1 MIVVFLAVLLPGLHW
16 DQAPE
21 TASAVKQAAVE
32 RLYVPADQLTAWK
45 KEGFDAQSFDPA
57 RYVKLPAPGVRYQMD
72 VAAATSVP
80 WVDANG
86 WRFERGRAQNMD
98 RQYYY
103 SVPWH
108 KSALAAAEAYASGVD
123 AVVHPDP
130 RDLTALGSM
139 LAFLRSIDGPRLP
152 ALANIGIIDD
162 GSAETGEV
170 LNLLARRNLLFR
182 VVQASDPALDLN
194 VRIGSPEYP
203 KAEAANPAAF
213 ATRVRQKLTD
223 EKRLVRV
230 YGSDVVLGRL
240 EGIERQIRIHLINYG
255 GGKVEGLRVRVRGP
269 YPHGTLAAFG
279 LSNVKVADYGA
290 SEDATEF
297 TIPEMDVY
305 AVVDLKK

>member
-16 DQAPE
+16 DQGPE
-21 TASAVKQAAVE
+21 AAKALKQAAIE
-32 RLYVPADQLTAWK
+32 RLYVPADQVTAWK
-45 KEGFDAQSFDPA
+45 KEGFDAQPFDAA
-57 RYVKLPAPGVRYQMD
+57 RYLKLPVPGVRYQMD
-72 VAAATSVP
+72 LAAATNVP

-86 WRFERGRAQNMD
+86 WHFERGRAQKAD

-103 SVPWH
+103 NVPWH
-108 KSALAAAEAYASGVD
+108 KAMLAAAEAYACDAS

-130 RDLTALGSM
+130 RDLTALGRM

-152 ALANIGIIDD
+152 ALANIGVIDD

-182 VVQASDPALDLN
+182 VVQAPDPTLDLN
-194 VRIGSPEYP
+194 VRIGSAEYP

-213 ATRVRQKLTD
+213 ATTVRQKLTD

-230 YGSDVVLGRL
+230 YGSDVVLVHL
-240 EGIERQIRIHLINYG
+240 EGNERQIRIHLINYG

-279 LSNVKVADYGA
+279 LSNVKLGDHAA
-290 SEDATEF
+290 SVDATEF
-297 TIPEMDVY
+297 TIPEMDVS
-305 AVVDLKK
+305 AVVDLRK